1 MATGAGRGAAKRR
14 DVHERALG
22 LLAVRQRSR
31 AELRRRLVGAGFD
44 ADEVDAELGRLQA
57 VGLIDDVAFAE
68 ALAQH
73 AIVTRAEGRRSV
85 ARRMTIAGVPRGVAE
100 QVLSR
105 IAPDD
110 EGDRALAL
118 ATSRVGRLRGLP
130 PDKAFGRLSGL
141 LARRGYAPDVAR
153 WASRKALAL
162 EGVGD

>member
-1 MATGAGRGAAKRR
+1 MAPSAGRGAAKRR

-31 AELRRRLVGAGFD
+31 SELRRRLVGAGFD
-44 ADEVDAELGRLQA
+44 ADEVDTELGRLQA
-57 VGLIDDVAFAE
+57 VGLVDDLAFAE

-73 AIVTRAEGRRSV
+73 AFGARGEGRRSV
-85 ARRMTIAGVPRGVAE
+85 ARRLATAGVSREIAE
-100 QVLSR
+100 HVLSG

-110 EGDRALAL
+110 EGEQALAL
-118 ATSRVGRLRGLP
+118 AASRVGRLRGLP
-130 PDKAFGRLSGL
+130 PEKAFGRLTGL
-141 LARRGYAPDVAR
+141 LARRGYPPDVAR